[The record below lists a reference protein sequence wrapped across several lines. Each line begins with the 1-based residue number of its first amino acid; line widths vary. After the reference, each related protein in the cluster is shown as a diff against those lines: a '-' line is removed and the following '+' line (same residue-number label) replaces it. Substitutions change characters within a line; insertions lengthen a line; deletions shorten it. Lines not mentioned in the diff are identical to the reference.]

1 MSRFIYAVTFVAA
14 LAGTSILAGCGHKE
28 IKKAAPETVT
38 GLTVAK
44 AAQETVPL
52 GSTVVGTVHAQE
64 SAVLSAQTMGHVRA
78 VLVHEGDFV
87 KAGQT
92 LIRLDDAQ
100 SQAQVAQAQ
109 AGLAGSGHAV
119 QLAESN
125 AALADSTLKRY
136 EMLRAS
142 KSVSPQEFDEVS
154 RRAQAAHAQLDA
166 AKAQYAA
173 AQAGETGSQTVAS
186 YSVIRA
192 PFSGRVTARMVDP
205 GALAAPG
212 VPLMQVDSEG
222 PLELDVSADESLLP
236 ALRSGSKVK
245 VRIDS
250 APQAPDTGTVRTVV
264 PAADPSSHTFLVKI
278 ALPASK
284 ELRPGMY
291 GTALISTGSQSAVLV
306 PQAAIVAHGSLKNV
320 WVVDPSGIASL
331 RYITVG
337 AKQGDSYEALSGISS
352 GETVVLNPGDRELG
366 GKRIEGAQ

>member
-1 MSRFIYAVTFVAA
+1 MSRFTYTVTFVAA
-14 LAGTSILAGCGHKE
+14 LAGTSLLAGCGHKE
-28 IKKAAPETVT
+28 IKKAVPETVS
-38 GLTVAK
+38 GLSVAK
-44 AAQETVPL
+44 IMQQTVPL

-109 AGLAGSGHAV
+109 AGLAGSRHAV

-125 AALADSTLKRY
+125 AELADSTLKRY

-166 AKAQYAA
+166 VKAQLAA
-173 AQAGETGSQTVAS
+173 AQAGETSSQTVAG
-186 YSVIRA
+186 YSVIKA
-192 PFSGRVTARMVDP
+192 PFAGRVTSRMVDP

-212 VPLMQVDSEG
+212 VPLLQIDSEG

-236 ALRSGSKVK
+236 ALRPGMKVK
-245 VRIDS
+245 VQINS
-250 APQAPDTGTVRTVV
+250 APQAPDAGTVKTIV
-264 PAADPSSHTFLVKI
+264 PAADPGSHTFLVKI
-278 ALPASK
+278 ALPPSK
-284 ELRPGMY
+284 DLRPGMY
-291 GTALISTGSQSAVLV
+291 GTALIATGIQPAVLV
-306 PQAAIVAHGSLKNV
+306 PQAAIVVHGSLKNV
-320 WVVDPSGIASL
+320 WVVDPSGIATL

-337 AKQGDSYEALSGISS
+337 SMQGDSYEALSGISA

>member
-1 MSRFIYAVTFVAA
+1 MSRFTYTVTFVAV

-28 IKKAAPETVT
+28 IKKAVPETVT

-44 AAQETVPL
+44 VAQQSVALDSAA
-52 GSTVVGTVHAQE
+52 VGTVHAQE
-64 SAVLSAQTMGHVRA
+64 SAVLSAQTMGHVRS
-78 VLVHEGDFV
+78 VLVREGDFV
-87 KAGQT
+87 KEGQT

-100 SQAQVAQAQ
+100 SQAQVAQAK
-109 AGLAGSGHAV
+109 AGLAGSRHAV

-125 AALADSTLKRY
+125 AELADSTLKRY
-136 EMLRAS
+136 EVLRTS

-166 AKAQYAA
+166 AKAQLAA
-173 AQAGETGSQTVAS
+173 AQAGETSSQTVAN
-186 YSVIRA
+186 YSVIKA

-205 GALAAPG
+205 GVLASPG
-212 VPLMQVDSEG
+212 VPLLQIDKDG

-236 ALRSGSKVK
+236 ALRPGMKVK

-250 APQAPDTGTVRTVV
+250 VPQAPDSGTVRTVV
-264 PAADPSSHTFLVKI
+264 PAADPNSHTFLVKI

-284 ELRPGMY
+284 DLRPGMY
-291 GTALISTGSQSAVLV
+291 GTALIATGSQPAVLV
-306 PQAAIVAHGSLKNV
+306 PQAAIVVHGSLKNV
-320 WVVDPSGIASL
+320 WVVDPTGIASL

-337 AKQGDSYEALSGISS
+337 SKQGDLFEALSGISS
-352 GETVVLNPGDRELG
+352 GEIVVLNPGDRELG